1 MMQSVLSWVCLAG
14 VSLLLPLSAVLWL
27 HAHGIRLVDEV
38 MSRFRR
44 IPKFGQ
50 ILILVFVANLIVYG
64 STKTNQVD
72 GTNSPTNAPSGGEG
86 GGRAKHQC
94 AAVAWSHAPAPGC
107 RGRGALGIHRG
118 GAWGRI
124 CRLADRH
131 ERELELR
138 CSPGCRD
145 G

>member
-1 MMQSVLSWVCLAG
+1 MMQSVLSWICLVG

-27 HAHGIRLVDEV
+27 HTHGIRPVDEV

-50 ILILVFVANLIVYG
+50 IMILVFVANLIVYG

-72 GTNSPTNAPSGGEG
+72 GTSSPTNAPAGGEG
-86 GGRAKHQC
+86 GDGP
-94 AAVAWSHAPAPGC
+94 STNAPPLLGFLRPMSDAGDGDAPENV
-107 RGRGALGIHRG
+107 
-118 GAWGRI
+118 
-124 CRLADRH
+124 D
-131 ERELELR
+131 
-138 CSPGCRD
+138 SD

>member
-27 HAHGIRLVDEV
+27 HEHGIRPVDEV

-72 GTNSPTNAPSGGEG
+72 GTSSPTNAPAGGDGEILSGGTGDDDFG
-86 GGRAKHQC
+86 GGS
-94 AAVAWSHAPAPGC
+94 VTNDPGSGDGPSTNAPPLLGFLRPMSDAGDGDAPGNV
-107 RGRGALGIHRG
+107 
-118 GAWGRI
+118 
-124 CRLADRH
+124 D
-131 ERELELR
+131 
-138 CSPGCRD
+138 S
-145 G
+145 